1 MPQKLIRLTSDT
13 GDGIFN
19 GIFNQEIEI
28 KQDSEIALQSLSVER
43 QSSSVQITGDNNGVS
58 FASVSATPDGNEF
71 ETNQNGSIVPFGV
84 YDKSNTLTFFQ
95 NVTAG
100 MNRVC
105 NAFGAGDINQW
116 GIQHSV
122 AATKTGSSGRVQVG
136 ARLSPF
142 YQIQRWGEMLLGT
155 LQPGSMSFTQPNTPV
170 ILDVQNAEVLNEWA
184 EFQTDEYGMW
194 RESDTTT
201 GGGGSEPEF
210 NESYVYGTEAI
221 TKSTGAFRARFKRL
235 NTDGAGTASFTMG
248 LVKGDEGLAKLRA
261 ADFKLEDFHYA
272 IRVNGHASPIQYVN
286 KVGSTAADFKTGP
299 TPVNH
304 TTAAWRD
311 QLNDVLDI
319 RIGAGNISGIVSSQ
333 ATAADPLV
341 ATLLLPM
348 IGYDATADYYWVI
361 AVHEGKTK
369 CVLDLVGV
377 TLDPIGPG
385 GANLGT
391 SANRLNAF
399 DQSLTTGFS
408 AITGLPTPN
417 IGITGRGN
425 LRGEAFT
432 PAAEFDP
439 IVSKFMGFPQAK
451 LRDATILPRASLLP
465 FNENGVTTLG
475 NAYNQRVG
483 YVFLANVGFD
493 NSYDSDTYIIDTQ
506 TFTLES
512 YDSYGLSAAER
523 NANSGGSRRNIIA
536 TIPVTEVPIAGTSN
550 SIIQYEP
557 ATQNYVQIK
566 NRGDIVTR
574 QIRCRLLSGMYQ
586 PVKTEGLASIV
597 LLIKE

>member
-1 MPQKLIRLTSDT
+1 MPQKLIRLTSDS
-13 GDGIFN
+13 GDGVFK

-28 KQDSEIALQSLSVER
+28 KEDSEIALQSLSVER
-43 QSSSVQITGDNNGVS
+43 QSSSVQITGDNNIVS
-58 FASVSATPDGNEF
+58 FASMDATAEGNEF
-71 ETNQNGSIVPFGV
+71 ETNQNGNIIPFGV

-95 NVTAG
+95 NVTAA

-105 NAFGAGDINQW
+105 NAFTGDINQW

-122 AATKTGSSGRVQVG
+122 AATKTGSSGRVKVA

-142 YQIQRWGEMLLGT
+142 YQIQTWDTIRDASRIKG
-155 LQPGSMSFTQPNTPV
+155 MSFTQNLTSVELSVPN
-170 ILDVQNAEVLNEWA
+170 NEICNIWS
-184 EFQTDEYGMW
+184 EFKTEEFGMW

-221 TKSTGAFRARFKRL
+221 TKSTGAFRARFKHL
-235 NTDGAGTASFTMG
+235 NTDGAGTANFTMG

-261 ADFKLEDFHYA
+261 ATFKLEDFHYA
-272 IRVNGHASPIQYVN
+272 IRVRGHSTPIQYVN
-286 KVGSTAADFKTGP
+286 QVGSTSADFKTSA
-299 TPVNH
+299 TPVNYG
-304 TTAAWRD
+304 TDNWTD

-319 RIGAGNISGIVSSQ
+319 RIGSGNISGIVTSQ
-333 ATAADPLV
+333 VSAGDAPIE
-341 ATLLLPM
+341 TLMSPM

-361 AVHEGKTK
+361 AIHEGKAK

-377 TLDPIGPG
+377 TLDPIGPN

-391 SANRLNAF
+391 SANPLNAF
-399 DQSLTTGFS
+399 KQGLTTGFS
-408 AITGLPTPN
+408 AITNLPIQNVTQV
-417 IGITGRGN
+417 GGRGV
-425 LRGEAFT
+425 RGEEFT
-432 PAAEFDP
+432 PAAVFNP
-439 IVSKFMGFPQAK
+439 IVAKYMGFPQGK
-451 LRDATILPRASLLP
+451 LINASILPVATLLP
-465 FNENGVTTLG
+465 FSKSGNTLLQD
-475 NAYNQRVG
+475 AYAQRIG
-483 YVFLANVGFD
+483 YIFLADFGFD

-536 TIPVTEVPIAGTSN
+536 TIPVTEVPIPGTSN

-557 ATQNYVQIK
+557 STQNYVQIK